1 MIETK
6 PNEMEPAGGVNP
18 GEPGVPHEHHVSR
31 GKVMIVILL
40 LAVAVVAAWLA
51 GYIPRRD
58 QRNAAVVAANDVKN
72 AVPSVTTALVR
83 QAPADVD
90 IVLPGSVSALSEA
103 SIYSRATGYVRKRYV
118 DIGDHVK
125 EGQLLAEIDAPDLD
139 QQVAQAR
146 AAVAQ
151 AKQQLG
157 MARASL
163 IQAEAQR
170 DLAKATLTRYEGLI
184 KTAAVAQQD
193 YETQVSG
200 AKTAEALVVAQQAN
214 VSGSQENV
222 NQAQAN
228 LDRVIALQEFKN
240 VRAPF
245 DGVVTVRNVDVGYL
259 ISSSGG
265 GQGNSPSTQSGAST
279 ASLAFGNEMFR
290 VAQLG
295 TLRIFVG
302 VPQSIAT
309 AIHPG
314 MTATITFADMP
325 GREFQAKVTRTAN
338 TLDPSARTLL
348 TELQLPNK
356 DGKLFPGMYASV
368 HFRNHR
374 DTPPLIVRGDALI
387 TNASGIQVAVLS
399 DAPQGG
405 GLKTVHLTPVQPGKD
420 YGADLEIIGG
430 LKGGELVV
438 SNPGDD
444 VREGATVKAYAAAA
458 TGGSGR

>member
-6 PNEMEPAGGVNP
+6 PNETDTVSQEHP
-18 GEPGVPHEHHVSR
+18 HHVSR
-31 GKVMIVILL
+31 GKVMLIVLL
-40 LAVAVVAAWLA
+40 LATVFVAVWLG
-51 GYIPRRD
+51 GYLPRRN
-58 QRNAAVVAANDVKN
+58 QENAAAAAANDVKT

-83 QAPADVD
+83 RSAADVD

-151 AKQQLG
+151 AKQQMG
-157 MARASL
+157 MAKASL
-163 IQAEAQR
+163 IQYDAQR
-170 DLAKATLTRYEGLI
+170 DLAKATLVRYEGLI
-184 KTAAVAQQD
+184 KTGAVAQQD

-200 AKTAEALVVAQQAN
+200 AKTADALVVAQEAN
-214 VSGSQENV
+214 VSASQENV

-245 DGVVTVRNVDVGYL
+245 AGVVTVRNVDVGYL
-259 ISSSGG
+259 ISANGG
-265 GQGNSPSTQSGAST
+265 GQGTSPATQSGAT
-279 ASLAFGNEMFR
+279 GPNLAFGNEMFR

-302 VPQSIAT
+302 VPQSIAS

-314 MTATITFADMP
+314 MLASVTFADLP
-325 GREFQAKVTRTAN
+325 GKEFQAKVTRTAN

-368 HFRNHR
+368 HFRDHR
-374 DTPPLIVRGDALI
+374 DSPPLIVRGDALI
-387 TNASGIQVAVLS
+387 TNAGGIQVAVLT

-405 GLKTVHLTPVQPGKD
+405 GLKTVHIVAVQPGKD
-420 YGADLEIIGG
+420 YGAELEILGG

-438 SNPGDD
+438 SNPGDE
-444 VREGATVKAYAAAA
+444 VREGAVVKPYATAGAA
-458 TGGSGR
+458 GGSGR